1 MSETY
6 GASIFGGQRVENSP
20 TKEKQDRRMKLKN
33 QGSVVPK
40 GVWYPRE
47 CGAQGSVVPKGVWC
61 PRECGT
67 QGSVVPKGVWYSR
80 ECSTQGSVVRF
91 LALFPGGGDGSVQ
104 PEEA

>member
-6 GASIFGGQRVENSP
+6 GASIFGGQRVENNP

-47 CGAQGSVVPKGVWC
+47 CG
-61 PRECGT
+61 T
-67 QGSVVPKGVWYSR
+67 QGSVVPKGVWYAFWH
-80 ECSTQGSVVRF
+80 RF
-91 LALFPGGGDGSVQ
+91 Q
-104 PEEA
+104 EAGMDLSSLKRPDSDLGLEI